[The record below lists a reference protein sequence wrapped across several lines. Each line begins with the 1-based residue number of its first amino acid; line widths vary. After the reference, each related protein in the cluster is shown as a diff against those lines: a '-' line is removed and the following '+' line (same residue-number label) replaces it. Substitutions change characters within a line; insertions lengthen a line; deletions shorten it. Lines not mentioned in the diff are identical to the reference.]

1 MRLLLIRHA
10 QSMANAEGRIQG
22 QFDSPLSAQGR
33 QQARSL
39 AQRLRRE
46 EWPIAAI
53 YASDLSRAAET
64 ARILGSELELP
75 VTLDPRLRE
84 YDAGVLNG
92 LTWAEVEARHPDL
105 WQEFQRGGEWVPIPG
120 EEGNDAFQAR
130 LAGALE
136 EMQTRHEG
144 DGTVVVVS
152 HGASLG
158 MILLHLL
165 GLERNLSSPFVFG
178 NASLSIVE
186 FRARGPV
193 ISRLNDTCHLGSL
206 GH

>member
-22 QFDSPLSAQGR
+22 QFDSPLSEQGR

-64 ARILGSELELP
+64 AHILGSDLGLP
-75 VTLDPRLRE
+75 VALDPRLRE
-84 YDAGVLNG
+84 YDAGMLNG

-105 WQEFQRGGEWVPIPG
+105 WQEFQRGGKWVSIPG
-120 EEGNDAFQAR
+120 EEGNEVFQAR
-130 LAGALE
+130 LAAALDE
-136 EMQTRHEG
+136 IRTQYDGE
-144 DGTVVVVS
+144 GTVAVVS

-178 NASLSIVE
+178 NASLSIIE

-193 ISRLNDTCHLGSL
+193 ISRLNDTCHLGSVK
-206 GH
+206 H